1 MAGSANREQAPHTI
15 RMTLA
20 CGRRTQVYS
29 YSMDNQNQ
37 TPTPTPPPSQGAN
50 SPSPTSENLPNSPL
64 PNPPTAVRPA
74 DASLQSESTLAP
86 KPAPAPVST
95 KSPDDGTGSAV
106 TSIASGFSAIFSAI
120 FSWIIFPIAVVLI
133 LHNFVFQAYHVV
145 GTSMVP
151 TLHDTDYLIV
161 SKLGYTENL
170 IERSLGQDKKYIP
183 SRGQIIVFRFPKD
196 TTRVFVKR
204 VVGLPGDRIVVKNGS
219 VTIYNQAH
227 PNGFNPDANYEPKDA
242 STLIDTDEVVQAG
255 NVFVMGDNRTPNGSY
270 DSREWGELPSSYI
283 IGNAV
288 LRLLPLDQV
297 KIL

>member
-1 MAGSANREQAPHTI
+1 MDNENQTPNQASSSEHGATEGSTPPASQPSSPVPDQSNPPSAPGQPPESATPQSPILSAKKAPAAAADGSDEGAGSAIA
-15 RMTLA
+15 
-20 CGRRTQVYS
+20 
-29 YSMDNQNQ
+29 
-37 TPTPTPPPSQGAN
+37 
-50 SPSPTSENLPNSPL
+50 
-64 PNPPTAVRPA
+64 
-74 DASLQSESTLAP
+74 
-86 KPAPAPVST
+86 
-95 KSPDDGTGSAV
+95 
-106 TSIASGFSAIFSAI
+106 SIASGFSTIFGAI
-120 FSWIIFPIAVVLI
+120 FSWIIFQIAVVLI

-151 TLHDTDYLIV
+151 TLHDTDYLII
-161 SKLGYTENL
+161 SKLGYTEKL
-170 IERSLGQDKKYIP
+170 IERTFGQDQKYIP

-219 VTIYNQAH
+219 VTIYNAAH

-242 STLIDTDEVVQAG
+242 STLIDTDEVVQTG